1 MNVSWRQEEIV
12 KQMCVEINGVVIANL
27 GAKLRKGPPDDCLFN
42 RGRSLLRM
50 EGKLVGPRGSLR
62 ILALGA
68 Y

>member
-1 MNVSWRQEEIV
+1 MNVSWRQEEII
-12 KQMCVEINGVVIANL
+12 KQMCMEINGVVIANL
-27 GAKLRKGPPDDCLFN
+27 GAMLRKGPPDDCLFS

-50 EGKLVGPRGSLR
+50 EGKSGGRGSLW